1 MPSTYSKTITI
12 LSLHL
17 IFVSVRTPLDPAM
30 PYYTF
35 KKFIK
40 ELKLRDEPF
49 HVLRHTHT
57 TELLRAGIPAHVVA
71 FRIGDEVATIQKT
84 YAHVIAKDDRKSA
97 DTFAER
103 IKSA

>member
-1 MPSTYSKTITI
+1 
-12 LSLHL
+12 
-17 IFVSVRTPLDPAM
+17 M

>member
-1 MPSTYSKTITI
+1 M
-12 LSLHL
+12 
-17 IFVSVRTPLDPAM
+17 DNQ
-30 PYYTF
+30 
-35 KKFIK
+35 
-40 ELKLRDEPF
+40 ELPVVAATREDSF
-49 HVLRHTHT
+49 HVLCHMHT

-97 DTFAER
+97 DTLAEW